1 MKDNKWMIYGANGYT
16 GRLVVDEALQRGLK
30 PVLAGRDEQVQVLAD
45 EKGLEANIF
54 ALDELENV
62 IEKLSGFS
70 VVANCAGPFSATA
83 NKMISSCLKSQT
95 HYIDITGEI
104 PVYQFAHSIKEK
116 AKSAGIVVCPGVGF
130 DVIPT
135 DCLAA
140 HLKEKMPDA
149 TYLALGFAM
158 KGSKASKGTAK
169 TAVQGMAYGGRV
181 REGGKMKEVPFAY
194 KEREIDFGFGS
205 VNTIT
210 IPWGDVY
217 TAYHST
223 GIPNIE
229 VYFPR
234 SPKGAVQL
242 RKRQKYMRFMKIGW
256 VQKLVQNRIDK
267 TWRPNTPEQRAKAK
281 SYVWGE
287 VTNENGETLQGRFTT
302 VDGYDLTAFG
312 TVEVAQ
318 YLIGNNHK
326 SGFFT
331 PSLLMGKELLERMP
345 GFSGIEYK

>member
-135 DCLAA
+135 DCLAS

-242 RKRQKYMRFMKIGW
+242 RKRQKYMRSMKIGW
-256 VQKLVQNRIDK
+256 VQK
-267 TWRPNTPEQRAKAK
+267 
-281 SYVWGE
+281 
-287 VTNENGETLQGRFTT
+287 
-302 VDGYDLTAFG
+302 
-312 TVEVAQ
+312 
-318 YLIGNNHK
+318 
-326 SGFFT
+326 
-331 PSLLMGKELLERMP
+331 
-345 GFSGIEYK
+345 

>member
-1 MKDNKWMIYGANGYT
+1 
-16 GRLVVDEALQRGLK
+16 
-30 PVLAGRDEQVQVLAD
+30 
-45 EKGLEANIF
+45 
-54 ALDELENV
+54 
-62 IEKLSGFS
+62 
-70 VVANCAGPFSATA
+70 
-83 NKMISSCLKSQT
+83 
-95 HYIDITGEI
+95 
-104 PVYQFAHSIKEK
+104 
-116 AKSAGIVVCPGVGF
+116 
-130 DVIPT
+130 
-135 DCLAA
+135 
-140 HLKEKMPDA
+140 MPDA

-267 TWRPNTPEQRAKAK
+267 TWRPNTPEQREKAK